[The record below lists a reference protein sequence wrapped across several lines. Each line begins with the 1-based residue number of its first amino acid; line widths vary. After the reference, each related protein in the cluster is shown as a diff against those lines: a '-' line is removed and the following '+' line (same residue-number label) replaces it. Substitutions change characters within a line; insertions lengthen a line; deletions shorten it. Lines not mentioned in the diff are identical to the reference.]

1 MYMQYKCGCRTGS
14 PFMWNHPN
22 EQRPSMFMDDPMFR
36 VSKSG
41 RSLSQASTEN
51 VEKAR
56 ANGSVAGYIKGISRN
71 KEAEILRIR
80 DFSLF
85 SRARANKS

>member
-14 PFMWNHPN
+14 PFMWNHPH
-22 EQRPSMFMDDPMFR
+22 EQRPSMFMADPAFR
-36 VSKSG
+36 VSQSG

-56 ANGSVAGYIKGISRN
+56 ADGKVAGYIYGVSRN

-80 DFSLF
+80 DFNLF
-85 SRARANKS
+85 SRARANKK